1 MKLHSRIMF
10 KRKVRKTFGPLGHDF
25 VVRMRARTLL
35 RNNNAADAIHSLLIS
50 VRKED
55 RRTGGRMRMVRAC
68 VKISS
73 IRKRTITLQRW
84 WRRCRVQLA
93 ALLDLTLQQWDSV
106 SAAAAALQ
114 DTGTAAGTAAAAG
127 ADSGH
132 IYASQQQQ
140 QVTIAAVDELPA
152 VAARSQQQ
160 QQQQQQQLVSTSNL
174 SGSALLSEQDASS
187 RGNNNSSSRQLQQLL
202 QQSAT
207 AMLNSNVQS
216 DRKTARTRSN
226 KKSALHHRAAE
237 PLEPPLEV
245 KARVLKAFL
254 RARRLQYVRRVQQY
268 VAQYG
273 KRSLQC
279 RRSAAATATAAAAA
293 AHKRKSLLA
302 VLKVASHKQRQSA
315 AAAPDSSAVT
325 AAAAAAAAVA
335 AAAVTQ
341 AATTTAIVA
350 VPATAAVSVATAGLL
365 PTPRQVVASPRT
377 IPPPRPHWHSFLQ
390 PHELAVVVEAAAA
403 YMKLL
408 AAFWDPRQPSR
419 SSSGAL
425 VQVQLPE
432 SIGWQYG
439 MKYYKQQDTVVA
451 VQQQQQQQQ
460 QQQPQQQCDAHA
472 AADAAL

>member
-35 RNNNAADAIHSLLIS
+35 RNNHAADAIHSLLIS

-114 DTGTAAGTAAAAG
+114 DTGIATGATAAGAE
-127 ADSGH
+127 SGH
-132 IYASQQQQ
+132 SYVSQQQQQQ
-140 QVTIAAVDELPA
+140 QVTIAAGDEPSA
-152 VAARSQQQ
+152 AAARSQQQLTQQQ
-160 QQQQQQQLVSTSNL
+160 QQQQQQQLVNTNNL

-207 AMLNSNVQS
+207 AMLNSAVQS
-216 DRKTARTRSN
+216 DRKTARTRNN

-268 VAQYG
+268 IAQYG

-315 AAAPDSSAVT
+315 AVAPDSSAVT
-325 AAAAAAAAVA
+325 AAAAAAAAV
-335 AAAVTQ
+335 TQ
-341 AATTTAIVA
+341 ATTTTAA
-350 VPATAAVSVATAGLL
+350 VPATTVSVATAGLVS
-365 PTPRQVVASPRT
+365 TPRQVVASPIT
-377 IPPPRPHWHSFLQ
+377 TPPPRPHWHSFLQ
-390 PHELAVVVEAAAA
+390 PNELAVVIEAAAA

-439 MKYYKQQDTVVA
+439 MKYYKQQDTAA
-451 VQQQQQQQQ
+451 VQHNQ
-460 QQQPQQQCDAHA
+460 QQQPQQQCDAYT